1 MADPV
6 GATPP
11 APNKLIVP
19 IQEGQQPQGQGDKI
33 EDIVASVMGVLKKK
47 KVDSDKTL
55 RDEIDKLIDLSSGKK
70 KGKYSDEEDKNRKGW
85 KKWLYGGWQ
94 VMKKIGEDSRNYL
107 KKMSSNSLLG
117 WLAALALLAMFD
129 PNGTF
134 IAGFID
140 MFADLIVML
149 VDLIVSL
156 IPAMINVLMVAV
168 PKIAM
173 ALGRAFM
180 KVLSAMFT
188 SLGKSNSFLEFVLK
202 LVFFGLIIFKMVSIL
217 APVFGL
223 LAAAIG
229 FVLSPIGLLVIAF
242 VGLAYSFQQ
251 AYKRSQAVR
260 DAVASMFSM
269 LKEKAAGLWQS
280 IKKLWDRITGAFTRI
295 KEALFGKSEGNVD
308 SFWVK
313 VIEGLGTAIGWI
325 IDGIA
330 FMVENVLGPV
340 IEIIS
345 HIIVILIKVF
355 KFLWSIFGPVIK
367 AIAYVIYNVFAAAFK
382 TLKEMFEGIANFFK
396 KLSEASTFGDVMKVL
411 KDAFVDAF
419 MWIVRKIGDMF
430 GEMIAGIRRALPKWM
445 GGYSAERN
453 EATALGADVFEKR
466 LGVKGASITQD
477 DYALLLKQL
486 KQAGTTGKEVDFG
499 DKSGPAYK
507 LLSGVDEKEKA
518 GIKALLNQM
527 AKSDDLKKTNIEDDA
542 QLLKFTK
549 DMADNTEKMI
559 AELKKKGGS
568 TSGYKELDKVVKK

>member
-94 VMKKIGEDSRNYL
+94 VMRKIGEDSRNYL
-107 KKMSSNSLLG
+107 KKMSANSLLG
-117 WLAALALLAMFD
+117 WLAALAMLAMFD

-140 MFADLIVML
+140 MFADLIIML

-202 LVFFGLIIFKMVSIL
+202 LVFFGLIIFKMVSVL

-419 MWIVRKIGDMF
+419 MWIVRKIGVM
-430 GEMIAGIRRALPKWM
+430 MC
-445 GGYSAERN
+445 
-453 EATALGADVFEKR
+453 
-466 LGVKGASITQD
+466 
-477 DYALLLKQL
+477 
-486 KQAGTTGKEVDFG
+486 
-499 DKSGPAYK
+499 
-507 LLSGVDEKEKA
+507 
-518 GIKALLNQM
+518 
-527 AKSDDLKKTNIEDDA
+527 IE
-542 QLLKFTK
+542 
-549 DMADNTEKMI
+549 
-559 AELKKKGGS
+559 
-568 TSGYKELDKVVKK
+568 